1 MQVYKDYGKN
11 NISLKSKINFK
22 NYYSRS
28 HYESEK
34 IIFKK
39 FRNNRHMFTILRMG
53 NVFGFKKFNNFKEI
67 NNNLIHDLSIL
78 ALKNRNICIQNG
90 SVQRTFIPS
99 GIFVNI
105 VNLII
110 NKNYF
115 KNTILNISYKNLTL
129 SEVAKL
135 IQKRLILFLITK

>member
-11 NISLKSKINFK
+11 NISLKSKINL
-22 NYYSRS
+22 
-28 HYESEK
+28 K
-34 IIFKK
+34 IIIPGRIMNLKIILKK
-39 FRNNRHMFTILRMG
+39 FRNNKHMFTILRMG

-90 SVQRTFIPS
+90 SIQRTFIPS

-115 KNTILNISYKNLTL
+115 KNTILNISYKNLAL

-135 IQKRLILFLITK
+135 IQKRADIYF